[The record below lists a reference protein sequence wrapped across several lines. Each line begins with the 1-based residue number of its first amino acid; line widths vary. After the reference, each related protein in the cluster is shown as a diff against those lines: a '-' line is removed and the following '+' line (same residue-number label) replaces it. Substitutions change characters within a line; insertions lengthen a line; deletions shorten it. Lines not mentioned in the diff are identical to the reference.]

1 MVQKSILSFFA
12 AKPAQGAEG
21 GSEGGGSRRA
31 ASEESPVKRSVKRR
45 SRVIESESE
54 EEDNRADDGD
64 RKNKK
69 LKEQDETKKA
79 ENGKHTEEEEEKK
92 EEEEEKENHKSNKTV
107 KKTPD
112 TKKDKKNQKPRTPKN
127 DADKNKNKKSNE
139 KEKKKTTEENKK
151 KKDSNEETIGEHSK
165 EEEKKKKE
173 EEEDGPCSSSVTPK
187 KESQCPPPGRP
198 LGFTPETVPPL
209 RRTARKKRLSVSPE
223 EKQKDDT
230 KKQRKEEE
238 KGSPVSSKTKK
249 EAESEEEMEVENKSK
264 QDEKEEEKKEE
275 MEEVKEKLT
284 SPAGRPKPTTIHS
297 FFTSMKTSAA
307 KSKPKETPPKIKK
320 EEEEEK
326 MEVEEEEEHSSSPQ
340 KKDREAGRRKAS
352 SHSSPKE
359 KKKNEEKEK
368 EEEEEKLKKKKSP
381 KRNKKD
387 SKKVEAK
394 TKKEEEKK
402 EEEKKTMKKEEEEE
416 EEGKEEEKKTTKTE
430 KKTPIKEEKED
441 GKEEEKNKIKTETKT
456 AIKEEEERRDEE
468 KSDEVEKEEKKVD
481 IKKTL
486 INPFSQKTPGSGD
499 PGADYDPR
507 KANYHPVKDAFWQK
521 GQKMPYLALAKTLE
535 AIEETSGRL
544 KIVEILANFLRS
556 VIVLS
561 PDDLLFCVYL
571 CLNKVAPAFEGLELR
586 IGDTILIR
594 AIAQASGRSPDKIKA
609 DAERLGDL
617 GIVAEQSRTN
627 QRVMFQP
634 AKLTVAGVFKKLK
647 EIALMTGHASQAKK
661 IDLVKG
667 MYVACRFCEAKFL
680 VRSLG
685 GKLRIGLAEQSVL
698 MAIAQ
703 ACYLTPPGQE
713 YPPEVVDAGAGRNPD
728 KLKAE
733 IDEYALIL
741 KTTYCEFPSYDKII
755 PVLLQEGLEKLPE
768 HCKLTP
774 GVPLKPMLAH
784 PTTGVSE
791 VLKRFENAK
800 FTCEFKY
807 DGERAQIHMKEDGT
821 INIYSRNQED
831 NTSKYPDIIS
841 RFKNFLGEN
850 VKSCVV
856 DSEAVAWDR
865 EKNRILPFQVLS
877 TRKKKDARESQI
889 TVQVCVF
896 PFDLLY
902 LNGDPLV
909 REPFEKRRALL
920 RENFNEVEGE
930 FVFATSMDATNTEDI
945 EEFLEESIKGNCE
958 GLMVKTLDVD
968 ATYEIA
974 KRSHNWLKLKKDYLD
989 GVGDTIDAVVIG
1001 GYLGKGKRAGL
1012 YGGFL
1017 LACYDVENE
1026 EYQSLCKIGT
1036 GFSDEDLAKHTEF
1049 FKKHVIENPKS
1060 YYRYDNTVAP
1070 DHWFDAVQVW
1080 EVKCAD
1086 LSISPVHKAGLGI
1099 VDPEKGISLRFP
1111 RFLHIRDDKNPEDA
1125 TSANQIA
1132 ELYRNQEQIKSSKT
1146 KNAGDDDDFY

>member
-92 EEEEEKENHKSNKTV
+92 EEEEEKENHKSNKTNTV
-107 KKTPD
+107 RRKRRRK
-112 TKKDKKNQKPRTPKN
+112 
-127 DADKNKNKKSNE
+127 E
-139 KEKKKTTEENKK
+139 KE
-151 KKDSNEETIGEHSK
+151 
-165 EEEKKKKE
+165 E

-264 QDEKEEEKKEE
+264 QEDEKEEEKKEE

-284 SPAGRPKPTTIHS
+284 SPAGRPKPTIIHS

-326 MEVEEEEEHSSSPQ
+326 ME
-340 KKDREAGRRKAS
+340 
-352 SHSSPKE
+352 
-359 KKKNEEKEK
+359 
-368 EEEEEKLKKKKSP
+368 
-381 KRNKKD
+381 
-387 SKKVEAK
+387 
-394 TKKEEEKK
+394 
-402 EEEKKTMKKEEEEE
+402 
-416 EEGKEEEKKTTKTE
+416 
-430 KKTPIKEEKED
+430 
-441 GKEEEKNKIKTETKT
+441 
-456 AIKEEEERRDEE
+456 
-468 KSDEVEKEEKKVD
+468 
-481 IKKTL
+481 
-486 INPFSQKTPGSGD
+486 KTPGSGD

-507 KANYHPVKDAFWQK
+507 KANYHPIKDAFWQK

-865 EKNRILPFQVLS
+865 EKNRILPFQILS

-902 LNGDPLV
+902 LNGDPSG
-909 REPFEKRRALL
+909 A
-920 RENFNEVEGE
+920 
-930 FVFATSMDATNTEDI
+930 
-945 EEFLEESIKGNCE
+945 
-958 GLMVKTLDVD
+958 
-968 ATYEIA
+968 
-974 KRSHNWLKLKKDYLD
+974 
-989 GVGDTIDAVVIG
+989 
-1001 GYLGKGKRAGL
+1001 
-1012 YGGFL
+1012 
-1017 LACYDVENE
+1017 
-1026 EYQSLCKIGT
+1026 
-1036 GFSDEDLAKHTEF
+1036 
-1049 FKKHVIENPKS
+1049 
-1060 YYRYDNTVAP
+1060 
-1070 DHWFDAVQVW
+1070 
-1080 EVKCAD
+1080 
-1086 LSISPVHKAGLGI
+1086 
-1099 VDPEKGISLRFP
+1099 
-1111 RFLHIRDDKNPEDA
+1111 
-1125 TSANQIA
+1125 
-1132 ELYRNQEQIKSSKT
+1132 
-1146 KNAGDDDDFY
+1146 